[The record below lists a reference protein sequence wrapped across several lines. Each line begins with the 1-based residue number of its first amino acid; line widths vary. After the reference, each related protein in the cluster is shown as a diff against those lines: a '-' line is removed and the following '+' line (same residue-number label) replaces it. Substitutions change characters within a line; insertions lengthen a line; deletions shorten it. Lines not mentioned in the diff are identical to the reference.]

1 MTRGSTN
8 LGNRDK
14 VNTGCLLQFMAGL
27 WQEDTCS
34 LADMVKQV
42 RVGSLLMGD
51 VVSPH
56 IR

>member
-1 MTRGSTN
+1 VTRGSTN